1 MLEIKNLTVKYEKAV
16 LENVNLKLDRKIYGL
31 MGMTGSGKT
40 TFIKAVLGLIKYEG
54 EILLN
59 GKLLDARKGFQ
70 VVFQNPF
77 NSFDPK
83 RSIRFSISEIIRL
96 NNTNY
101 KLDELAEKVGINP
114 EFMDKYPSELS
125 GGELQR
131 LSIARA
137 LAGNP
142 EVFILDEPTSAL
154 DVTTQATIVKEMM
167 EVRKNMNIAIIIVT
181 HNMGVAAY
189 MADNIMVMKNGEVVE
204 YGKAEEVI
212 YHPKTDYVKML
223 LAAVPSLGGKT
234 TA

>member
-1 MLEIKNLTVKYEKAV
+1 MLEIKNLTVKYEKTI
-16 LENVNLKLDRKIYGL
+16 LENVNLKLDKKIYGL
-31 MGMTGSGKT
+31 MGM
-40 TFIKAVLGLIKYEG
+40 AVLGLIKYEG

-59 GKLLDARKGFQ
+59 GKLLDVRRRFQ

-83 RSIRFSISEIIRL
+83 RSIGFSISEIIRL

-101 KLDELAEKVGINP
+101 KLDELAKKVGINP

-154 DVTTQATIVKEMM
+154 DVENQKKILDILKEIKDVTIIFISHDMNVLKYLSDEIL
-167 EVRKNMNIAIIIVT
+167 VLNPKKKNIE
-181 HNMGVAAY
+181 Y
-189 MADNIMVMKNGEVVE
+189 KKVE
-204 YGKAEEVI
+204 
-212 YHPKTDYVKML
+212 
-223 LAAVPSLGGKT
+223 
-234 TA
+234 

>member
-1 MLEIKNLTVKYEKAV
+1 MLEIKNLTVKYEKTI
-16 LENVNLKLDRKIYGL
+16 LENVNLKLDKKIYGL

-40 TFIKAVLGLIKYEG
+40 TFIKAALGLIKYEG

-59 GKLLDARKGFQ
+59 GKLLDVRRGFQ

-83 RSIRFSISEIIRL
+83 RSIGFSISEIIRL

-154 DVTTQATIVKEMM
+154 DVENQKKILDILKEIKDVTIIFISHDMNVLKYLSDEIL
-167 EVRKNMNIAIIIVT
+167 VLNPKKKNIE
-181 HNMGVAAY
+181 Y
-189 MADNIMVMKNGEVVE
+189 KKVE
-204 YGKAEEVI
+204 
-212 YHPKTDYVKML
+212 
-223 LAAVPSLGGKT
+223 
-234 TA
+234 

>member
-1 MLEIKNLTVKYEKAV
+1 MDRERLLDSLVK
-16 LENVNLKLDRKIYGL
+16 KLQTKELQTLGIYCHG
-31 MGMTGSGKT
+31 GSGKT
-40 TFIKAVLGLIKYEG
+40 TFIKAVLGLIKYGG

-59 GKLLDARKGFQ
+59 GKLLDVRRRFQ

-83 RSIRFSISEIIRL
+83 RSIGFSISEIIRL

-154 DVTTQATIVKEMM
+154 DVENQKKILDILKEIKDVTIIFISHD
-167 EVRKNMNIAIIIVT
+167 MNVLKYLSDEILVL
-181 HNMGVAAY
+181 NPEKR
-189 MADNIMVMKNGEVVE
+189 NIEYKKVE
-204 YGKAEEVI
+204 
-212 YHPKTDYVKML
+212 
-223 LAAVPSLGGKT
+223 
-234 TA
+234 

>member
-1 MLEIKNLTVKYEKAV
+1 MLEIKNLTVKYEKTI
-16 LENVNLKLDRKIYGL
+16 LENVNLKLDKKIYGL

-40 TFIKAVLGLIKYEG
+40 TFIKAVLGLIKYGG

-59 GKLLDARKGFQ
+59 GKLLDVRRRFQ

-83 RSIRFSISEIIRL
+83 RSIGFSISEIIRL

-114 EFMDKYPSELS
+114 EFMNKYPSELS

-154 DVTTQATIVKEMM
+154 DVENQKKILDILKEIKDVTIIFISHDMNVLTYLSDEILVLNPEK
-167 EVRKNMNIAIIIVT
+167 KNIE
-181 HNMGVAAY
+181 Y
-189 MADNIMVMKNGEVVE
+189 KKVE
-204 YGKAEEVI
+204 
-212 YHPKTDYVKML
+212 
-223 LAAVPSLGGKT
+223 
-234 TA
+234 

>member
-16 LENVNLKLDRKIYGL
+16 LKNVNLKLDRKIYGL

-59 GKLLDARKGFQ
+59 GKLLDVRKGFQ

-101 KLDELAEKVGINP
+101 KLDELAEKVGVNP

-142 EVFILDEPTSAL
+142 EVFIFDEPTSAL
-154 DVTTQATIVKEMM
+154 DVENQKKILDILKEIKDVTIIFISHDMNVLKYLSDEILVLNP
-167 EVRKNMNIAIIIVT
+167 EKKNIE
-181 HNMGVAAY
+181 Y
-189 MADNIMVMKNGEVVE
+189 KKVE
-204 YGKAEEVI
+204 
-212 YHPKTDYVKML
+212 
-223 LAAVPSLGGKT
+223 
-234 TA
+234 

>member
-1 MLEIKNLTVKYEKAV
+1 MLEIKNLTVKYEKTI
-16 LENVNLKLDRKIYGL
+16 LENVNLKLDKKIYGL

-59 GKLLDARKGFQ
+59 GKLLDVRRRFQ

-83 RSIRFSISEIIRL
+83 RSIGFSISEIIRL

-101 KLDELAEKVGINP
+101 KLDELAKKVGINP

-154 DVTTQATIVKEMM
+154 DVENQKKILDILKEIKDVTIIFISHDMNVLKYLSDEILVLNP
-167 EVRKNMNIAIIIVT
+167 EKKNIE
-181 HNMGVAAY
+181 Y
-189 MADNIMVMKNGEVVE
+189 KKVE
-204 YGKAEEVI
+204 
-212 YHPKTDYVKML
+212 
-223 LAAVPSLGGKT
+223 
-234 TA
+234 

>member
-59 GKLLDARKGFQ
+59 GKFLDVRKGFQ

-101 KLDELAEKVGINP
+101 KLDELAEKVGVNP

-154 DVTTQATIVKEMM
+154 DVENQKKILDILKEIKDVTIIFISHDMNVLKYLSDEILVLNP
-167 EVRKNMNIAIIIVT
+167 EKKNIE
-181 HNMGVAAY
+181 Y
-189 MADNIMVMKNGEVVE
+189 KKVE
-204 YGKAEEVI
+204 
-212 YHPKTDYVKML
+212 
-223 LAAVPSLGGKT
+223 
-234 TA
+234 

>member
-1 MLEIKNLTVKYEKAV
+1 MLEIKNLTVKYEKTI
-16 LENVNLKLDRKIYGL
+16 LENVNLKLDKKIYGL

-59 GKLLDARKGFQ
+59 GKLLDVRRRFQ

-101 KLDELAEKVGINP
+101 KLDELAEKVGVNP

-154 DVTTQATIVKEMM
+154 DVENQKKILDILKEIKDVTIIFISHDMNVLKYLSDEILVLNP
-167 EVRKNMNIAIIIVT
+167 EKKNIE
-181 HNMGVAAY
+181 Y
-189 MADNIMVMKNGEVVE
+189 KKVE
-204 YGKAEEVI
+204 
-212 YHPKTDYVKML
+212 
-223 LAAVPSLGGKT
+223 
-234 TA
+234 

>member
-59 GKLLDARKGFQ
+59 GKLLDVRRGFQ

-77 NSFDPK
+77 NSFDSK
-83 RSIRFSISEIIRL
+83 RSIGFSISEIIRL

-101 KLDELAEKVGINP
+101 KLDELAEKVGVNP

-154 DVTTQATIVKEMM
+154 DVENQKKILDILKEIKDVTIIFISHDMNVLKYLSDEILVLNL
-167 EVRKNMNIAIIIVT
+167 EKKNIE
-181 HNMGVAAY
+181 Y
-189 MADNIMVMKNGEVVE
+189 KKVE
-204 YGKAEEVI
+204 
-212 YHPKTDYVKML
+212 
-223 LAAVPSLGGKT
+223 
-234 TA
+234 

>member
-1 MLEIKNLTVKYEKAV
+1 MLEIKNLTVKYEKTI
-16 LENVNLKLDRKIYGL
+16 LENVNLKLDKKIYGL

-54 EILLN
+54 EILLD
-59 GKLLDARKGFQ
+59 GKQLDTRKGFQ

-83 RSIRFSISEIIRL
+83 RSIGFSISEIIRL
-96 NNTNY
+96 NNINY

-154 DVTTQATIVKEMM
+154 DVENQKKILDILKEIKDVTIIFISHD
-167 EVRKNMNIAIIIVT
+167 MNVLKYLSDEILVL
-181 HNMGVAAY
+181 NPEKR
-189 MADNIMVMKNGEVVE
+189 NIEYKKVE
-204 YGKAEEVI
+204 
-212 YHPKTDYVKML
+212 
-223 LAAVPSLGGKT
+223 
-234 TA
+234 

>member
-59 GKLLDARKGFQ
+59 GKLLDVRRGFQ

-101 KLDELAEKVGINP
+101 KLDELAEKVGVNP

-154 DVTTQATIVKEMM
+154 DVENQKKILDILKKIKDVTIIFISHDMNVLKYLSGEILVLNP
-167 EVRKNMNIAIIIVT
+167 EKKNIE
-181 HNMGVAAY
+181 Y
-189 MADNIMVMKNGEVVE
+189 KKVE
-204 YGKAEEVI
+204 
-212 YHPKTDYVKML
+212 
-223 LAAVPSLGGKT
+223 
-234 TA
+234 

>member
-59 GKLLDARKGFQ
+59 GKLLDVRKGFQ

-101 KLDELAEKVGINP
+101 KLDELAEKVGVNP

-154 DVTTQATIVKEMM
+154 DVENQKKILDILKEIKDVTIIFISHDMNVLKYFSDEILVLNP
-167 EVRKNMNIAIIIVT
+167 EKKNIE
-181 HNMGVAAY
+181 Y
-189 MADNIMVMKNGEVVE
+189 KKVE
-204 YGKAEEVI
+204 
-212 YHPKTDYVKML
+212 
-223 LAAVPSLGGKT
+223 
-234 TA
+234 

>member
-59 GKLLDARKGFQ
+59 GKLLDVRRRFQ

-83 RSIRFSISEIIRL
+83 RSIGFSISEIIRL

-101 KLDELAEKVGINP
+101 KLDELAEKVGINT

-154 DVTTQATIVKEMM
+154 DVENQKKILDILKEIKDVTIIFISHDMNVLKYLSDEIL
-167 EVRKNMNIAIIIVT
+167 VLNPKKKNIE
-181 HNMGVAAY
+181 Y
-189 MADNIMVMKNGEVVE
+189 KKVE
-204 YGKAEEVI
+204 
-212 YHPKTDYVKML
+212 
-223 LAAVPSLGGKT
+223 
-234 TA
+234 

>member
-1 MLEIKNLTVKYEKAV
+1 MLEIKNLTVKYEKTV
-16 LENVNLKLDRKIYGL
+16 LENVNLKLDKKIYGL

-59 GKLLDARKGFQ
+59 GKLLDVRRRFQ

-83 RSIRFSISEIIRL
+83 RSIGFSISEIIRL

-154 DVTTQATIVKEMM
+154 DVENQKKILDILKEIKDVTIIFISHDMNVLKYLSDEIL
-167 EVRKNMNIAIIIVT
+167 VLNPKKKNIE
-181 HNMGVAAY
+181 Y
-189 MADNIMVMKNGEVVE
+189 KKVE
-204 YGKAEEVI
+204 
-212 YHPKTDYVKML
+212 
-223 LAAVPSLGGKT
+223 
-234 TA
+234 

>member
-1 MLEIKNLTVKYEKAV
+1 MLEIKNLTVKYEKTI
-16 LENVNLKLDRKIYGL
+16 LENVNLKLDKKIYGL

-59 GKLLDARKGFQ
+59 GKLLDVRRRFQ

-83 RSIRFSISEIIRL
+83 RSIGFSISEIIRL
-96 NNTNY
+96 NNINY

-154 DVTTQATIVKEMM
+154 DVENQKKILDILKEIKDVTIIFISHD
-167 EVRKNMNIAIIIVT
+167 MNVLKYLSDEILVL
-181 HNMGVAAY
+181 NPEKR
-189 MADNIMVMKNGEVVE
+189 NIEYKKVE
-204 YGKAEEVI
+204 
-212 YHPKTDYVKML
+212 
-223 LAAVPSLGGKT
+223 
-234 TA
+234 

>member
-1 MLEIKNLTVKYEKAV
+1 MLEIKKLTVKYEKTV
-16 LENVNLKLDRKIYGL
+16 LENVNLKLDKKIYGL

-59 GKLLDARKGFQ
+59 GNLLDARKGFQ

-83 RSIRFSISEIIRL
+83 RSIGFSISEIIRL
-96 NNTNY
+96 NGTNY
-101 KLDELAEKVGINP
+101 KLDEMAEKVGINP

-131 LSIARA
+131 LSITRA

-154 DVTTQATIVKEMM
+154 DVENQKKILDILKEIKDVTIIFISHDMNVLKYISDEIL
-167 EVRKNMNIAIIIVT
+167 VLNPKKKNIE
-181 HNMGVAAY
+181 Y
-189 MADNIMVMKNGEVVE
+189 KKVE
-204 YGKAEEVI
+204 
-212 YHPKTDYVKML
+212 
-223 LAAVPSLGGKT
+223 
-234 TA
+234 

>member
-1 MLEIKNLTVKYEKAV
+1 MLEIKNLTVKYEKTV
-16 LENVNLKLDRKIYGL
+16 LENVNLKLDKKIYGL

-54 EILLN
+54 KILLN
-59 GKLLDARKGFQ
+59 GNLLDARKGFQ

-83 RSIRFSISEIIRL
+83 RSIGFSMSEIVRL

-101 KLDELAEKVGINP
+101 KLDELTEKVGIKP
-114 EFMDKYPSELS
+114 EFLNKYPSELS

-142 EVFILDEPTSAL
+142 KVFILDEPTSAL
-154 DVTTQATIVKEMM
+154 DVENQKKILDILKEI
-167 EVRKNMNIAIIIVT
+167 EDVIIIFISHDMNVLKYISDEILVL
-181 HNMGVAAY
+181 NPEKK
-189 MADNIMVMKNGEVVE
+189 NIEHKKVE
-204 YGKAEEVI
+204 
-212 YHPKTDYVKML
+212 
-223 LAAVPSLGGKT
+223 
-234 TA
+234 

>member
-1 MLEIKNLTVKYEKAV
+1 MLEIKNLTVKYEKTI
-16 LENVNLKLDRKIYGL
+16 LENVNLKLDKKIYGL

-40 TFIKAVLGLIKYEG
+40 TFIKAALGLIKYEG

-59 GKLLDARKGFQ
+59 GKLLDVRRRFQ

-83 RSIRFSISEIIRL
+83 RSIGFSISEIIRL

-154 DVTTQATIVKEMM
+154 DVENQKKILDILKEIKDVTIIFISHDMNVLKYLSDEIL
-167 EVRKNMNIAIIIVT
+167 VLNPKKKNIE
-181 HNMGVAAY
+181 Y
-189 MADNIMVMKNGEVVE
+189 KKVE
-204 YGKAEEVI
+204 
-212 YHPKTDYVKML
+212 
-223 LAAVPSLGGKT
+223 
-234 TA
+234 

>member
-1 MLEIKNLTVKYEKAV
+1 MLEIKNLTVKYEKAI
-16 LENVNLKLDRKIYGL
+16 LKNVNLKLDKKIYGL

-59 GKLLDARKGFQ
+59 GKLLDVRRRFQ

-83 RSIRFSISEIIRL
+83 RSIGFSISEIIRL

-154 DVTTQATIVKEMM
+154 DVENQKKILDILKEIKDVTIIFISHDMNVLKYLSDEIL
-167 EVRKNMNIAIIIVT
+167 VLNPKKKNIE
-181 HNMGVAAY
+181 Y
-189 MADNIMVMKNGEVVE
+189 KKVE
-204 YGKAEEVI
+204 
-212 YHPKTDYVKML
+212 
-223 LAAVPSLGGKT
+223 
-234 TA
+234 